1 MLEGGEDPR
10 FIARRMVILASED
23 IGNAD
28 PQALVIATAAAQAV
42 DRVGLPECALNLAQA
57 AAYLALAPKSNAA
70 TKAISRAS
78 AHVREHGAGE
88 PPPYLQDA
96 HYPGAKQLGRGVG
109 YRYAAR
115 RARGRLRPAAGARI
129 RAWRALLRARRTAA
143 SSRSCASAW
152 SACGSCSAA
161 ARIDLRLSA
170 RPAANCRNLG
180 GKAVFFGTSDAPE
193 LMVRRS
199 QRVKAGEWTT
209 GPEARGLLPA
219 PLFSAAVES
228 AATQA
233 TEREESGDGGEQVAA
248 SERRDEVQAEQRQRR
263 AAPIQR
269 QGEEVSVRQ
278 GPARPTSSSPSTP
291 RPASWSAPS
300 RRSRPRQVQ
309 GVVDDV
315 AEVQPFWAQ
324 LSLEDRSRY
333 MRRAV
338 DVLLEELDELAELLS
353 TEQGKPRVESYT
365 MELLPTVDALKW
377 IADEGPDILSD
388 EKLSM
393 PQAFLKTKKAKFA
406 YEPYGVVGVIAPWN
420 YPWSIP
426 FGEVAIALMAGN
438 GVVLKP
444 ASLTPLI
451 GERIRMLFEKA
462 GFPEGIVRTVHGGG
476 RIGDALVKSTAGK
489 IFFTGSVEV
498 GRKVGVECAKRMK
511 GSVLELGGKDPQI
524 VCADADLA
532 NAVSGA
538 VWGGFANAGQTC
550 SGIERIYV
558 HEDVADEFLEGVV
571 RETKRLTVGDP
582 MQWDIEIG
590 PMISDEQADI
600 VMELVDDATKNGAK
614 KLTGGRKKVKGMK
627 GSFIAPI
634 VLTGVTHEMR
644 IMKEEIFGPVLPI
657 MTVSSEEEAIEL
669 ANDSDFG
676 LGASIWTKDRAKGDR
691 MSRRIESG
699 MVWINDHSFSHGAC
713 QCAWGGVKDSG
724 LGRSH
729 SKFGFYECVNV
740 KQLAWEPGWTRDMWW
755 QPYDQRPGHGDQ
767 QVGADPLRPQRQA
780 PRRAARGARAAAAR
794 HPQDA
799 PKRQVASADNGRP
812 RLKAV
817 RSVSSQ
823 GRDLAGRRH
832 PLSDRRRQRR

>member
-1 MLEGGEDPR
+1 ME
-10 FIARRMVILASED
+10 ASRSSKRS
-23 IGNAD
+23 G
-28 PQALVIATAAAQAV
+28 
-42 DRVGLPECALNLAQA
+42 
-57 AAYLALAPKSNAA
+57 A
-70 TKAISRAS
+70 TKAKRSNGNGGPPRSNGRAKKAS
-78 AHVREHGAGE
+78 GGTATKTDELQSFNPATGE
-88 PPPYLQDA
+88 L
-96 HYPGAKQLGRGVG
+96 VG
-109 YRYAAR
+109 
-115 RARGRLRPAAGARI
+115 
-129 RAWRALLRARRTAA
+129 
-143 SSRSCASAW
+143 
-152 SACGSCSAA
+152 
-161 ARIDLRLSA
+161 
-170 RPAANCRNLG
+170 
-180 GKAVFFGTSDAPE
+180 
-193 LMVRRS
+193 
-199 QRVKAGEWTT
+199 
-209 GPEARGLLPA
+209 
-219 PLFSAAVES
+219 
-228 AATQA
+228 
-233 TEREESGDGGEQVAA
+233 
-248 SERRDEVQAEQRQRR
+248 
-263 AAPIQR
+263 
-269 QGEEVSVRQ
+269 SV
-278 GPARPTSSSPSTP
+278 PTLT
-291 RPASWSAPS
+291 
-300 RRSRPRQVQ
+300 PRQVQ

-338 DVLLEELDELAELLS
+338 DVLLEELDDLAELLS

-388 EKLSM
+388 EKLPM

-476 RIGDALVKSTAGK
+476 RVGDALVKSTAGK
-489 IFFTGSVEV
+489 IFFTGSVEI

-532 NAVSGA
+532 NAISGA

-550 SGIERIYV
+550 SGIERVYV
-558 HEDVADEFLEGVV
+558 LEDVADEFLEGVV

-582 MQWDIEIG
+582 LQWDVEIG

-600 VMELVDDATKNGAK
+600 VMELVDDAVKSGAK

-676 LGASIWTKDRAKGDR
+676 LGASVWTKDRAKGDR
-691 MSRRIESG
+691 MARRIESG

-755 QPYDQRPGHGDQ
+755 QPYD
-767 QVGADPLRPQRQA
+767 
-780 PRRAARGARAAAAR
+780 
-794 HPQDA
+794 
-799 PKRQVASADNGRP
+799 
-812 RLKAV
+812 
-817 RSVSSQ
+817 
-823 GRDLAGRRH
+823 RDLGTAISKSAQILYGRNGKRLDALREGLG
-832 PLSDRRRQRR
+832 PLLRVTRKTLQKGK